1 MILLFVS
8 LAVAIAYSIQM
19 TIADVGVGG
28 LGATTNVGVT
38 CPTSTFC
45 QVDKIRWTIQANP
58 LRVTEVKVV
67 WTPAKLSGSTYN
79 VCVELYQFT
88 ADTPLDSGCE
98 IQAAYPG
105 QVTTTIT
112 LSGSADPMNVN
123 YIRVAIAE
131 QE

>member
-19 TIADVGVGG
+19 TIADVGG

-45 QVDKIRWTIQANP
+45 KVDKIRWTIQASP

-67 WTPAKLSGSTYN
+67 WTPARSSGSTYN
-79 VCVELYQFT
+79 VCVELYQST
-88 ADTPLDSGCE
+88 SGTLLDSGCKT
-98 IQAAYPG
+98 QAASES

-112 LSGSADPMNVN
+112 LSGSADPMYVD

>member
-19 TIADVGVGG
+19 TIADVGG
-28 LGATTNVGVT
+28 LGATTNVEVT
-38 CPTSTFC
+38 CPTSTIC
-45 QVDKIRWTIQANP
+45 QVDKIRWIIQANP
-58 LRVTEVKVV
+58 LRVTQVKVV
-67 WTPAKLSGSTYN
+67 WTPAKSSASTYN
-79 VCVELYQFT
+79 VCVELYQST

-112 LSGSADPMNVN
+112 LSGNADPMNVN

-131 QE
+131 EV